1 MSSANRISKSER
13 DDLLKQAALR
23 RDAAMS
29 TLETNFPDWERKVE
43 ERARKLAIGHLGI
56 EKELVEL
63 DKLRRQALAAQKKV
77 QEAELAI
84 RNKLPKKEGD
94 SRYHD
99 DDDLDACGVRM
110 GVCEALNVYTEKFM
124 GKARQDFEAGA
135 YADRIE
141 AKYLNDR
148 QAILRADTRADLP
161 KDCL

>member
-1 MSSANRISKSER
+1 MSSANRITKSER
-13 DDLLKQAALR
+13 DDLLKQVALR
-23 RDAAMS
+23 RDAALNA
-29 TLETNFPDWERKVE
+29 LETSYPDWREKVR

-56 EKELVEL
+56 EKELIEL

-77 QEAELAI
+77 QEAELTI
-84 RNKLPKKEGD
+84 RNKLPKKESD

-124 GKARQDFEAGA
+124 GRARQDFEAGA
-135 YADRIE
+135 AADRI
-141 AKYLNDR
+141 KTRYLNDR
-148 QAILRADTRADLP
+148 QAVLKAETRADLP